1 MKLLPVVAIKR
12 ALSVIVYCLLFLGT
26 GLTQNLALTAAR
38 AHYRNACESPQTE
51 RIVLDF
57 IASTEALKS
66 TSADPVLIKAMNA
79 TANMML
85 AESMV
90 NPFSK
95 LQQFTEWKAPLE
107 SAIAEKPDHPELRL
121 LRLSIQWTVPFF
133 LDYSSEMEEDAER
146 VRQAWSDG
154 YWSDDP
160 EHAAFVL
167 TFLQHV
173 RDDHSK

>member
-1 MKLLPVVAIKR
+1 
-12 ALSVIVYCLLFLGT
+12 
-26 GLTQNLALTAAR
+26 
-38 AHYRNACESPQTE
+38 
-51 RIVLDF
+51 
-57 IASTEALKS
+57 
-66 TSADPVLIKAMNA
+66 MNA

-85 AESMV
+85 AESMI

-133 LDYSSEMEEDAER
+133 LDYSANMEEDAEL
-146 VRQAWSDG
+146 VSQALSDG

-173 RDDHSK
+173 RDDHSE